1 MCELTEVMK
10 QHGDTEFI
18 TLLNNLKV
26 GILTESDRELLQS
39 RKTTVDQIHDE
50 TVLFAENMPKEYY
63 NNNKFN
69 DASHNS
75 FAINSLDQIPQD
87 AQDET
92 VGFLK
97 GKPESQTGGLPEY
110 FVLKKGSKSDGNM

>member
-1 MCELTEVMK
+1 MCELTEVMR
-10 QHGDTEFI
+10 QHSDTEFI

-26 GILTESDRELLQS
+26 GILTERDRELLQS
-39 RKTTVDQIHDE
+39 RKTTIDQIHDAI
-50 TVLFAENMPKEYY
+50 VLFAENMPKEYY

-69 DASHNS
+69 DISHNN
-75 FAINSLDQIPQD
+75 FAINALDQIPQD
-87 AQDET
+87 APDET

-97 GKPESQTGGLPEY
+97 GKPQSQTGGLSEY